1 MVILTINYKKCPKCG
16 SENVIPI
23 AYGMPGPELFKKAEA
38 GKVKLGGC
46 CIEENSPEYYCNDC
60 VYEWNKKEVIDN
72 EYSKINGIKASVGG
86 FSRGYN
92 KVTIDLTGL
101 NVEWII
107 YGGGME
113 EVTHQKSIDVQAAE
127 SFIDQLKSV
136 KLLNWKQK
144 YESPG
149 ILDGTQWEVEII
161 REGRNNVKSGDNAFP
176 DHWDA
181 FCSIISE
188 IVGREFE

>member
-1 MVILTINYKKCPKCG
+1 LTINYKKCPKCG

-23 AYGMPGPELFKKAEA
+23 AYGLPGPELFKKAEA

-46 CIEENSPEYYCNDC
+46 CIEDNFPEYYCNDC
-60 VYEWNKKEVIDN
+60 EHEWNKKEVIDN
-72 EYSKINGIKASVGG
+72 EYSKIKGIKASVGG
-86 FSRGYN
+86 YFGPSYL
-92 KVTIDLTGL
+92 VVIDLEGL
-101 NVEWII
+101 NTNWIHWEEGKEIETYQKKITVE
-107 YGGGME
+107 
-113 EVTHQKSIDVQAAE
+113 TAA

-136 KLLNWKQK
+136 NLLKWKET
-144 YESPG
+144 YENPG
-149 ILDGTQWEVEII
+149 ILDGTGWEIEIYTK
-161 REGRNNVKSGDNAFP
+161 GRDLYKSGDNAFP

>member
-16 SENVIPI
+16 SENAIPI

-46 CIEENSPEYYCNDC
+46 CIEDNSPEYYCNDC
-60 VYEWNKKEVIDN
+60 EHEWNKKEVIEN
-72 EYSKINGIKASVGG
+72 EYSKIKGIKASVGG

-113 EVTHQKSIDVQAAE
+113 EVAHQKSIDVQAAE

-136 KLLNWKQK
+136 KLLNWKRK

-161 REGRNNVKSGDNAFP
+161 REGRNIVKSGDNAFP
-176 DHWDA
+176 DHWYA